1 MEVGTSWWRPHF
13 FRYELDKL
21 DELDEL
27 DELDKR
33 TKD

>member
-1 MEVGTSWWRPHF
+1 MQGNQYF
-13 FRYELDKL
+13 FRYEFDKL
-21 DELDEL
+21 DKLDEL

>member
-1 MEVGTSWWRPHF
+1 MQENQYF

>member
-1 MEVGTSWWRPHF
+1 MQGNQYF

>member
-1 MEVGTSWWRPHF
+1 MQGNQYF
-13 FRYELDKL
+13 FRYEFDKL

>member
-1 MEVGTSWWRPHF
+1 MQGNQYF
-13 FRYELDKL
+13 FRYEFDKF
-21 DELDEL
+21 DKLDEL